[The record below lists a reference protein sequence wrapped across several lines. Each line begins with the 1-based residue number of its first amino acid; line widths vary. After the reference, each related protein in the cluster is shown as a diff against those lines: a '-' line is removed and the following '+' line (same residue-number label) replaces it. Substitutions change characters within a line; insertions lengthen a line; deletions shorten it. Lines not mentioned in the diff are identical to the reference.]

1 MPNPLLDTKVW
12 FELAVP
18 NPTTKNINAQTG
30 CHFEEVTEMLDELDG
45 LTVESYRLIET
56 AKVHLKRLATFLKQ
70 AGDTKQI
77 EVKSHVKLLDALC
90 DQVVTATGVAHM
102 HGYAFLP
109 AMNEVNGSNFSK
121 FVDGMPIFK
130 EGGKIAKG
138 PMFFEPDLT
147 RFLPL

>member
-1 MPNPLLDTKVW
+1 
-12 FELAVP
+12 
-18 NPTTKNINAQTG
+18 
-30 CHFEEVTEMLDELDG
+30 MLDELDG

-121 FVDGMPIFK
+121 FVDGMPVFK